1 MKSKKLLNGLIFI
14 IIFIAVMV
22 GGMHVWI
29 NILSNQVSQD
39 QKKLNELNTSSVIS
53 SRVND
58 DITYYKKSIDN
69 HQKEIDLLHKLGFR

>member
-1 MKSKKLLNGLIFI
+1 
-14 IIFIAVMV
+14 MV

>member
-1 MKSKKLLNGLIFI
+1 LKSKKLLNGLIFI